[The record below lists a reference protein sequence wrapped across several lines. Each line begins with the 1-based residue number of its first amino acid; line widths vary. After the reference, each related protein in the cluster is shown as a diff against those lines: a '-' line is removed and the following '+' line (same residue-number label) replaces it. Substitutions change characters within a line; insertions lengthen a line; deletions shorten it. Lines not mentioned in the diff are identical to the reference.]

1 MINLF
6 WILIVLMTIARFILR
21 ATYNLGLQHFFD
33 DIGGPYK
40 ALLIFKLPF
49 FYLYFKSILDD
60 NTVFNKRDAA
70 HLIVPIVFS
79 GYIYVMFLMEH
90 NGKVFF
96 KTGNFIFLISISIFY
111 GVLTF
116 NLLKNALWS
125 APEKEQT
132 THNRLMRNW
141 ITTLYGFSLLM
152 ILGLIISI
160 SFEFYFNEILSGEI
174 FIMISCIIWM
184 VIFIKIIVSPEIL
197 YGLPKLHKK
206 INSSQISNVEIP
218 SIWNLQ
224 MDAISNQK
232 DVKLKEKI
240 DDNVLNIIKEI
251 EFLTVDQH
259 FFRNQ
264 KVAISEL
271 SKEMNIPL
279 SHLVYVFKY
288 HCQLTF
294 TEYKTQIKINDAKTL
309 IENGFL
315 VSNTLESLATEVG
328 FSSYNPFFTAF
339 KKYVGMSPNEYA
351 LSLSF
356 KEKEIPEN

>member
-1 MINLF
+1 
-6 WILIVLMTIARFILR
+6 
-21 ATYNLGLQHFFD
+21 
-33 DIGGPYK
+33 
-40 ALLIFKLPF
+40 
-49 FYLYFKSILDD
+49 
-60 NTVFNKRDAA
+60 
-70 HLIVPIVFS
+70 
-79 GYIYVMFLMEH
+79 MFLMGH
-90 NGKVFF
+90 NEEVFF

-111 GVLTF
+111 SVVTF
-116 NLLKNALWS
+116 NLLKSALWS

-141 ITTLYGFSLLM
+141 ITTLYGLALLM
-152 ILGLIISI
+152 ILRFIISI

-224 MDAISNQK
+224 MDAVSNQK
-232 DVKLKEKI
+232 DIKLKEKI

-271 SKEMNIPL
+271 SMEMSIPL
-279 SHLVYVFKY
+279 SHLVYIFKY
-288 HCQLTF
+288 HCQLSF

-315 VSNTLESLATEVG
+315 VANTLESLATEVG

-339 KKYVGMSPNEYA
+339 KKLVGISPNEYA

-356 KEKEIPEN
+356 KQKDIPKS

>member
-1 MINLF
+1 MI
-6 WILIVLMTIARFILR
+6 IVRFILR

-33 DIGGPYK
+33 DLSGPFK
-40 ALLIFKLPF
+40 AILIFNFPF
-49 FYLYFKSILDD
+49 YYLYNKSIIED
-60 NTVFNKRDAA
+60 NTVFNKRDTA
-70 HLIVPIVFS
+70 HLIVPTIFS
-79 GYIYVMFLMEH
+79 SYIFLMYSMGH
-90 NGKVFF
+90 NEENFF
-96 KTGNFIFLISISIFY
+96 KIGNFIFLIAISIY
-111 GVLTF
+111 YSVLTF
-116 NLLKNALWS
+116 SLLKNKLWS
-125 APEKEQT
+125 VPENEQT
-132 THNRLMRNW
+132 EHYRLIRNW
-141 ITTLYGFSLLM
+141 ITSIYVLSLLI
-152 ILGLIISI
+152 ILRFIISI
-160 SFEFYFNEILSGEI
+160 SFEFYFNEKLSGDI
-174 FIMISCIIWM
+174 FFVFHCIIWM
-184 VIFIKIIVSPEIL
+184 AIFIKIIVSPEIL

-206 INSSQISNVEIP
+206 INSTQISNVEIP

-224 MDAISNQK
+224 MDAVSNQK

-315 VSNTLESLATEVG
+315 IANTLESLATEVG

-339 KKYVGMSPNEYA
+339 KKLVGMSPNEYA